1 MEKVVDPS
9 IVSVSIYVIINNKVI
24 ISGKTEFQLC
34 SNAEELTPLKLEIMK
49 EIKDVTGEYMF
60 YNAIPYFETVSLKST
75 DRITE
80 GQLYYYL
87 AAEIDVG
94 DCIEDEWMITKA
106 LYTISQK
113 HSNYIVF
120 TINYCHLVSH

>member
-49 EIKDVTGEYMF
+49 EIKGE
-60 YNAIPYFETVSLKST
+60 E
-75 DRITE
+75 
-80 GQLYYYL
+80 
-87 AAEIDVG
+87 
-94 DCIEDEWMITKA
+94 
-106 LYTISQK
+106 
-113 HSNYIVF
+113 
-120 TINYCHLVSH
+120 